1 MSILH
6 PLRASIVNRGC
17 SMISQEHQGIIQIK
31 KFMEPK
37 ALLMLFHIQIFLNG
51 ILVQGTLPFYGTI
64 TLA

>member
-1 MSILH
+1 
-6 PLRASIVNRGC
+6 
-17 SMISQEHQGIIQIK
+17 MISQEHQGIIQIK